1 MIEMGPDVLG
11 RLVDEHAAALVLY
24 ARQWCAGAED
34 IVQDAFLKLVAQKP
48 PPTKALPW
56 LYRVVRNA
64 AISAARAERRRR
76 RHETAA
82 AERAPAWFAAADT
95 TALDIAAA
103 TQALQALPIEQ
114 REIIVAHLWG
124 GLPFEQIAEL
134 AGCSSST
141 AHRGYVAGLSA
152 LRERLRVPC
161 R

>member
-1 MIEMGPDVLG
+1 MGPDILG
-11 RLVDEHAAALVLY
+11 RLVDDHAAALVLY

-34 IVQDAFLKLVAQKP
+34 IVQDVFLKLVVQKP
-48 PPTKALPW
+48 PPVRVLPW

-64 AISAARAERRRR
+64 AISAARADRRRR
-76 RHETAA
+76 RHEFAA
-82 AERAPAWFAAADT
+82 GERAPAWFAAVET

-124 GLPFEQIAEL
+124 GLTFEQIAEL

-141 AHRGYVAGLSA
+141 AHRWYVAGLSA

-161 R
+161 P